1 MQDPDP
7 KCRHFVI
14 SWHFMAFWH
23 VCQKANCITKSAF
36 SAFSR
41 LFPPFRLFHRIR
53 LLDFP
58 ALIGLDLSSVRV
70 FPPFQEFYS
79 GPHLSLLLLGSQI
92 SKTWIRCRWFRCA
105 SIGSKY
111 LIFGSFDNDHVQL
124 TLTRALQIE
133 NRSAKRNQKT
143 LCIEI
148 RIFCKSVLV
157 VENVSKVFAHQQTDP
172 LHPP

>member
-41 LFPPFRLFHRIR
+41 LFPPFRLFHWIR

-58 ALIGLDLSSVRV
+58 ALVCKYRAD
-70 FPPFQEFYS
+70 FPPV
-79 GPHLSLLLLGSQI
+79 
-92 SKTWIRCRWFRCA
+92 
-105 SIGSKY
+105 Y
-111 LIFGSFDNDHVQL
+111 LIVLTFVLATKYSWQKQKNPPNKSADCKRTAVRNWICRRNHQQLGGDDLIIIKIITIIDKILIKCLGRSPPLVHCFFDGKYN
-124 TLTRALQIE
+124 
-133 NRSAKRNQKT
+133 
-143 LCIEI
+143 
-148 RIFCKSVLV
+148 SVL
-157 VENVSKVFAHQQTDP
+157 EKRP
-172 LHPP
+172 